1 MAEALLQKV
10 FQVTLLL
17 LHLSAALVRAALG
30 FRVFVTG
37 QGTCRFLHLALGPV
51 HGAFVFVLPAAR
63 TSSTHLFLL
72 CPGMFV
78 TLLTRK
84 CWNQTPAGTFDAGNR
99 GRTVVKG
106 GQYQPAVAGAT
117 VSLIEWLALKASTI
131 TRAALMAAVTAV
143 AAQITVP
150 LFPVPFTLQVL
161 AVILSGLLLGV
172 RHGALAQAVYVLVG
186 AIGVPVFAGFTGGL
200 GHVLGPTGGY
210 LISYPI
216 AAAVAGLAAK
226 TVAGDSRRR
235 GLWIG
240 FLWGCAGLIII
251 YALGTTWL
259 AVVLGL
265 TPTKAIAVGVL
276 RFVIY
281 DLIKV
286 GLATLVALAAAPAIA
301 RSRT

>member
-37 QGTCRFLHLALGPV
+37 QGAGRFLHLALGPV

-63 TSSTHLFLL
+63 ASSTHLFLL
-72 CPGMFV
+72 VPGMFIS
-78 TLLTRK
+78 LLTRRR
-84 CWNQTPAGTFDAGNR
+84 WNQTPAGNFATGNR
-99 GRTVVKG
+99 GQTVVKG

-117 VSLIEWLALKASTI
+117 VSFTERLALKASTI
-131 TRAALMAAVTAV
+131 TRVALMAAVTAV
-143 AAQITVP
+143 AAQITIP

-186 AIGVPVFAGFTGGL
+186 AVGVPVFAGFKGGL
-200 GHVLGPTGGY
+200 GIVLGPTGGY

-216 AAAVAGLAAK
+216 AAAVAGLAAY
-226 TVAGDSRRR
+226 TVARASRRR
-235 GLWIG
+235 ALWTG
-240 FLWGCAGLIII
+240 FLWGCAGLTVI
-251 YALGTTWL
+251 YALGATWL
-259 AVVLGL
+259 AVVSGL
-265 TPTKAIAVGVL
+265 TPTQAVAAGIG
-276 RFVIY
+276 RFVLF

-286 GLATLVALAAAPAIA
+286 VLAALVAVAAAPAIA
-301 RSRT
+301 PSRT